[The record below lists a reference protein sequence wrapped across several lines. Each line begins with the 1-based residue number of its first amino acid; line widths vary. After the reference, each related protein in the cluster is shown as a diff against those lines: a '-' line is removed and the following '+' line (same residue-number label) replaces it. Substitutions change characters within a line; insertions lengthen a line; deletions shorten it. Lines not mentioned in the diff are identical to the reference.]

1 MRQKMYQHKKHLFF
15 DLDHTLWDFDKN
27 SALTFEKIF
36 EINHIQVELEDFLE
50 VYVPINL
57 AYWKLYREE
66 KIDKNSLRFARL
78 KDAFDTL
85 GIQISTAQIY
95 KLSEEYINYL
105 STFNHLFE
113 GTIQILDYLQP
124 NYTLHII
131 TNGFKEVQ
139 HGKLN
144 KSGIAHYFET
154 VTNSELAGV
163 KKPNPKIFKLALHM
177 AKASKAESLMIGDNL
192 EADILGAVNFGI
204 DALCFNYHKDSIP
217 RHIESIDKLVE
228 LKRYL

>member
-1 MRQKMYQHKKHLFF
+1 MYQHKKHLFF

-36 EINHIQVELEDFLE
+36 KINNIEVELNSFLE
-50 VYVPINL
+50 VYMPINL

-66 KIDKNSLRFARL
+66 KIDKTSLRFARL

-85 GIQISTAQIY
+85 GVQVSTQLIY
-95 KLSEEYINYL
+95 KLSDDYITHL
-105 STFNHLFE
+105 STFNHLFD
-113 GTIQILDYLQP
+113 GTITILDYLKP
-124 NYTLHII
+124 KYTLHII

-154 VTNSELAGV
+154 VTNSEMVGV
-163 KKPNPKIFKLALHM
+163 KKPNSKIFKHALDL
-177 AKASKAESLMIGDNL
+177 AKATAEQSLMIGDNL
-192 EADILGAVNFGI
+192 EADILGALNFGI
-204 DALCFNYHKDSIP
+204 DAVCFNYHKENIP
-217 RHIESIDKLVE
+217 NEIESINQLLE
-228 LKRYL
+228 LKQYL

>member
-1 MRQKMYQHKKHLFF
+1 MMYQHKKHLFF

-36 EINHIQVELEDFLE
+36 KINNIQVDLEEFLK
-50 VYVPINL
+50 VYMPINL

-78 KDAFDTL
+78 KDAFDAL
-85 GIQISTAQIY
+85 EIQTSTELIY
-95 KLSEEYINYL
+95 KLSDEYITYL
-105 STFNHLFE
+105 STYNHLFE
-113 GTIQILDYLQP
+113 GTIQILDYLKP

-144 KSGIAHYFET
+144 KSGIAHYFKT
-154 VTNSELAGV
+154 VTNSEMVGV
-163 KKPNPKIFKLALHM
+163 KKPNPKIFKHALSV
-177 AKASKAESLMIGDNL
+177 AKASPDESLMIGDNL
-192 EADILGAVNFGI
+192 EADILGAVNLELMRCVLIITKILFLNI
-204 DALCFNYHKDSIP
+204 LIALTNF
-217 RHIESIDKLVE
+217 
-228 LKRYL
+228 